1 MHAAVPASGGH
12 GRYLHIVGVVAKMV
26 ALLEGRD
33 PAGATCVVMNGNI
46 VCVYTDQKMEDD
58 HGCHHEL
65 VERMGA
71 LIHRAAMI
79 YGLSRATPVSAII
92 KMQSFHNLQAEV
104 VSADFAQSFP
114 AFAQPMHEIIH
125 DVFTPCAACL
135 SASEQS
141 ARTEHHEEGGL
152 NGLARAMERRAGEL
166 TGGRGERDVGRMHL
180 ATARGGER
188 GGPGR
193 GRRPG
198 LGLDLVA
205 LRAKRHAAP
214 PAAPMPRR
222 GSHSG
227 GVPRAQLRTNANCP
241 RQERAGLEEEKGS
254 LLTVLWRDPCSV
266 ECAALGLSGRS

>member
-1 MHAAVPASGGH
+1 
-12 GRYLHIVGVVAKMV
+12 MV

-46 VCVYTDQKMEDD
+46 VCVYTDQKMEND

-71 LIHRAAMI
+71 LILRAAMI

-152 NGLARAMERRAGEL
+152 NGRASEGDGTESRRTHREPPRVRRRA
-166 TGGRGERDVGRMHL
+166 
-180 ATARGGER
+180 
-188 GGPGR
+188 
-193 GRRPG
+193 
-198 LGLDLVA
+198 VA
-205 LRAKRHAAP
+205 PRHC
-214 PAAPMPRR
+214 PRR
-222 GSHSG
+222 RARRTRQWPAPRPR
-227 GVPRAQLRTNANCP
+227 PRARPQRQTTCRSPRGAHGQAGQPWSSARTNAANCP
-241 RQERAGLEEEKGS
+241 RQV
-254 LLTVLWRDPCSV
+254 T
-266 ECAALGLSGRS
+266 